1 MIPRIAIGFVAIALL
16 LGLLVYSQTR
26 VEPLKVSGYV
36 EADEIRLGSRVGGR
50 VKAVHCYEGQAV
62 TAGTLLLELEAFD
75 LLARQAEAVAQ
86 VAVREAELARLK
98 NGFRAEEIAQGQA
111 RVERLVAKH
120 KMLVDGPRVGEINA
134 ARARRDLAIA
144 QVERAKLTYA
154 RLKDLFAQETGSVSR
169 DEVDRSTEE
178 VKVTEQNQRVR
189 EEELQ
194 LLEEGTRTEE
204 ITAAAAELKEAEE
217 ALKLLNAGNRAEDIA
232 QAEAA
237 VAAVQAALAA
247 IEVQLSEL
255 RIHASVAGVVEAI
268 ELQPGD
274 MVGMGTPILSLL
286 DTRTLWVRAYVPEN
300 RLNIT
305 IDQEVRITT
314 DSFTTESF
322 RGKITFISRQAEF
335 TPRNVQTPE
344 ERSKQVFRIK
354 VTLLDGLDK
363 LRPGMAAD
371 VWLE

>member
-1 MIPRIAIGFVAIALL
+1 MIQRIAIGFVAIALL
-16 LGLLVYSQTR
+16 LGLLVYSQMR

-50 VKAVHCYEGQAV
+50 VKAVHCQEGQAV
-62 TAGTLLLELEAFD
+62 TAGTLLLELEEFD
-75 LLARQAEAVAQ
+75 LLARKAEATAQ
-86 VAVREAELARLK
+86 VAASEAELARLK
-98 NGFRAEEIAQGQA
+98 NGFREEEIAQAQA
-111 RVERLVAKH
+111 RVELLAAKH
-120 KMLVDGPRVGEINA
+120 KMLVDGPRAREINA
-134 ARARRDLAIA
+134 ARARRDLAVA

-154 RLKDLFAQETGSVSR
+154 RLQDLFAQETGSVSR
-169 DEVDRSTEE
+169 DEVDRSIEE
-178 VKVTEQNQRVR
+178 VKVTEQTQRVR
-189 EEELQ
+189 EEELK
-194 LLEEGTRTEE
+194 LLEEGTRAEE
-204 ITAAAAELKEAEE
+204 ITAAAAELKEAEQ
-217 ALKLLNAGNRAEDIA
+217 ALKLFNAGNRSEDIA

-247 IEVQLSEL
+247 IEVQLNEL
-255 RIHASVAGVVEAI
+255 QIRASVDGVVEAI

-274 MVGMGTPILSLL
+274 MVGMGTPVLSLM
-286 DTRTLWVRAYVPEN
+286 DTRTLWVRAYVPES
-300 RLNIT
+300 RLNIA

-314 DSFTTESF
+314 DSFTSESF
-322 RGKITFISRQAEF
+322 RGKVTFISRQAEF
-335 TPRNVQTPE
+335 TPRNAQTPE

>member
-1 MIPRIAIGFVAIALL
+1 MIQRIAIGFVAIALL
-16 LGLLVYSQTR
+16 LGLLVYSQMR

-50 VKAVHCYEGQAV
+50 VKAVHCQEGQTV
-62 TAGTLLLELEAFD
+62 TAGTLLLELEEFD
-75 LLARQAEAVAQ
+75 LLAKKAEAAAQ
-86 VAVREAELARLK
+86 VAASEAELARLK
-98 NGFRAEEIAQGQA
+98 NGFRAEEIAQAQA
-111 RVERLVAKH
+111 RVERLAAKH
-120 KMLVDGPRVGEINA
+120 KMLVDGPRVEEINA

-144 QVERAKLTYA
+144 QVERARLTYA

-194 LLEEGTRTEE
+194 LLEEGTRAEE

-217 ALKLLNAGNRAEDIA
+217 ALKLFNAGNRPEDITH
-232 QAEAA
+232 AEAA
-237 VAAVQAALAA
+237 VAAVQAALAV
-247 IEVQLSEL
+247 IEAQLNEL
-255 RIHASVAGVVEAI
+255 QVRASVDGVVEAI

-274 MVGMGTPILSLL
+274 MVGMGAPVVSLM
-286 DTRTLWVRAYVPEN
+286 DTRTLWVRAYVPES
-300 RLNIT
+300 RLNIA
-305 IDQEVRITT
+305 IDQAVRITT
-314 DSFTTESF
+314 DSFTSESF
-322 RGKITFISRQAEF
+322 RGQVTFISRQAEF
-335 TPRNVQTPE
+335 TPRNIQTPE

-354 VTLLDGLDK
+354 VTLMNGLDK

>member
-1 MIPRIAIGFVAIALL
+1 MIQRIAIGFVAIALL
-16 LGLLVYSQTR
+16 LGLLVYSQMR

-50 VKAVHCYEGQAV
+50 VKAVHCQEGQTV
-62 TAGTLLLELEAFD
+62 TAGTLLLELEEFD
-75 LLARQAEAVAQ
+75 LLAKKAEAAAQ
-86 VAVREAELARLK
+86 VAASEAELARMK
-98 NGFRAEEIAQGQA
+98 NGFRTEEIAQAQA
-111 RVERLVAKH
+111 RVERLTAKH
-120 KMLVDGPRVGEINA
+120 KMLVDGPRVEEINA

-154 RLKDLFAQETGSVSR
+154 RLIDLFNQETGSVSR

-189 EEELQ
+189 EEELR
-194 LLEEGTRTEE
+194 LLEEGTRAEE
-204 ITAAAAELKEAEE
+204 ITAAGAELKEAEE
-217 ALKLLNAGNRAEDIA
+217 ALKLFKAGNRPEDIS

-237 VAAVQAALAA
+237 VAAAQAALAG
-247 IEVQLSEL
+247 IEVQLNEL
-255 RIHASVAGVVEAI
+255 QIRASVDGVVEAM

-274 MVGMGTPILSLL
+274 MVGMGTPVVSLM
-286 DTRTLWVRAYVPEN
+286 DTRTLWVRAYVPES
-300 RLNIT
+300 RLNIA

-314 DSFTTESF
+314 DSFTSESF
-322 RGKITFISRQAEF
+322 RGKVTFISRQAEF
-335 TPRNVQTPE
+335 TPRNIQTPE

-354 VTLLDGLDK
+354 VTLLNGLDK

>member
-1 MIPRIAIGFVAIALL
+1 MIQRIAIGFVAIALL
-16 LGLLVYSQTR
+16 LGLLVYSQMR

-50 VKAVHCYEGQAV
+50 VKAVHCQEGQAV
-62 TAGTLLLELEAFD
+62 TAGTLLLELEEFD
-75 LLARQAEAVAQ
+75 LLARKAEATAQ
-86 VAVREAELARLK
+86 VAASEAELARLK
-98 NGFRAEEIAQGQA
+98 NGFREEEIAQAQA
-111 RVERLVAKH
+111 RVERLAAKH
-120 KMLVDGPRVGEINA
+120 KMLVDGPRAREINA
-134 ARARRDLAIA
+134 ARARRDLAVA

-154 RLKDLFAQETGSVSR
+154 RLQDLFAQETGSVSR
-169 DEVDRSTEE
+169 DEVDRSIEE
-178 VKVTEQNQRVR
+178 VKVTEQTQRVR
-189 EEELQ
+189 EEELK
-194 LLEEGTRTEE
+194 LLEEGTRAEE
-204 ITAAAAELKEAEE
+204 ITAAAAELKEAEQ
-217 ALKLLNAGNRAEDIA
+217 ALKLFNAGNRSEDIA

-247 IEVQLSEL
+247 IEVQLNEL
-255 RIHASVAGVVEAI
+255 QIRASVDGVVEAI

-274 MVGMGTPILSLL
+274 MVGMGTPVLSLM
-286 DTRTLWVRAYVPEN
+286 DTRTLWVRAYVPES
-300 RLNIT
+300 RLNIV

-314 DSFTTESF
+314 DSFTSESF
-322 RGKITFISRQAEF
+322 RGKVTFISRQAEF
-335 TPRNVQTPE
+335 TPRNAQTPE

>member
-1 MIPRIAIGFVAIALL
+1 MIQRIAIGFVAIALL
-16 LGLLVYSQTR
+16 LGLLVYSQMR

-50 VKAVHCYEGQAV
+50 VKAVHCQEGQAV
-62 TAGTLLLELEAFD
+62 TAGTLLLELEEFD
-75 LLARQAEAVAQ
+75 LLARKAEATAQ
-86 VAVREAELARLK
+86 VAASEAELARLK
-98 NGFRAEEIAQGQA
+98 NGFREEEIAQAQA
-111 RVERLVAKH
+111 RVELLAAKH
-120 KMLVDGPRVGEINA
+120 KMLVDGPRAREINA
-134 ARARRDLAIA
+134 ARARRDLAVA

-154 RLKDLFAQETGSVSR
+154 RLQDLFAQETGSVSR
-169 DEVDRSTEE
+169 DEVDRSIEE
-178 VKVTEQNQRVR
+178 VKVTEQTQRVR
-189 EEELQ
+189 EEELK
-194 LLEEGTRTEE
+194 LLEEGTRAEE
-204 ITAAAAELKEAEE
+204 ITAAAAELKEAEQ
-217 ALKLLNAGNRAEDIA
+217 ALKLFNAGNRPEDIA

-247 IEVQLSEL
+247 IEVQLNEL
-255 RIHASVAGVVEAI
+255 QIRASVDGVVEAI

-274 MVGMGTPILSLL
+274 MVGMGTPVLSLM
-286 DTRTLWVRAYVPEN
+286 DTRTLWVRAYVPES
-300 RLNIT
+300 RLNIV

-314 DSFTTESF
+314 DSFTSESF
-322 RGKITFISRQAEF
+322 RGKVTFISRQAEF
-335 TPRNVQTPE
+335 TPRNAQTPE

>member
-1 MIPRIAIGFVAIALL
+1 MIQRIAIGFVAIGLL
-16 LGLLVYSQTR
+16 LGLLVYSQMR

-50 VKAVHCYEGQAV
+50 VKAVHCQEGQTV
-62 TAGTLLLELEAFD
+62 TAGTLLLELEEFD
-75 LLARQAEAVAQ
+75 LLARKAEAAAQ
-86 VAVREAELARLK
+86 VAASEAELTRLK
-98 NGFRAEEIAQGQA
+98 NGYRVEEIAQAQA
-111 RVERLVAKH
+111 RVERLAAKH
-120 KMLVDGPRVGEINA
+120 KMLVDGPRVEEINA

-189 EEELQ
+189 DEELQ
-194 LLEEGTRTEE
+194 LLEEGTRAEE
-204 ITAAAAELKEAEE
+204 IAAAAAELKEAEE
-217 ALKLLNAGNRAEDIA
+217 ALKLFNAGSRPEDIA

-237 VAAVQAALAA
+237 VAAVQAALAV

-255 RIHASVAGVVEAI
+255 QIRASVDGVVEAI

-274 MVGMGTPILSLL
+274 MVGMSAPVVSLM
-286 DTRTLWVRAYVPEN
+286 DTRTLWVRAYVPES
-300 RLNIT
+300 RLNIA
-305 IDQEVRITT
+305 IEQEVRITT
-314 DSFTTESF
+314 DSFTNESF
-322 RGKITFISRQAEF
+322 RGKVTFISRQAEF